1 MGSRDCL
8 IQRTDVDAEA
18 RMAQVILFIA
28 LLLTGQLLQ
37 GSAHAQATAR
47 PLEFR
52 PGNAKQAALLAKVPD
67 AREVVAE
74 PFGLAMIDL
83 DGDGKNEIIV
93 RADSNANCGT
103 GGCLTVVLQQRGSL
117 MATLLSQNLYPNLG
131 VTDQKFGA
139 YKALAALD
147 DKGGIATGD
156 KPGSPLHGKLM
167 IYPMLAQAAEVPA
180 VAGTS
185 TSSSAAP
192 PRGKRPDML
201 GIQVGISGVA
211 DVKAVLAAMKPPLM
225 VKEYFT
231 QLVGTATQNRGMG
244 QSMEIEGGRFLGAIE
259 ANTAGFQQACQNFSP
274 TGSKSDCEHLRV
286 HFSGPPDAGTVV
298 ALFRNARFVN
308 GATADTVI
316 KGLTA
321 KYGPPGHV
329 RDYQGRGFSFD
340 LAWAWAAD
348 GSSLPMKEGHPCANR
363 NAAHLRADA
372 NRQYEHAGAVLQSRC
387 AVILHVVLG
396 AANGIVGSMEM
407 TLADHATIHAT
418 TSKTID
424 FVTGSVARKD
434 RQERDSAAKA
444 AAPKF

>member
-1 MGSRDCL
+1 MSRVAVL
-8 IQRTDVDAEA
+8 STFLFA
-18 RMAQVILFIA
+18 AQA
-28 LLLTGQLLQ
+28 ALTG
-37 GSAHAQATAR
+37 AVCAQSTAK

-52 PGNAKQAALLAKVPD
+52 PGNAKQASMLAKVPD
-67 AREVVAE
+67 AREVVGE
-74 PFGLAMIDL
+74 PSGLAFVDL

-93 RADSNANCGT
+93 RADSTANCGT
-103 GGCLTVVLQQRGSL
+103 GGCLTVVLQQRGSQ

-139 YKALAALD
+139 YRALAALD
-147 DKGGIATGD
+147 DKGGIAIGE
-156 KPGSPLHGKLM
+156 KPGTPLHGKRM
-167 IYPMLAQAAEVPA
+167 VYPMLAQAAEAPA
-180 VAGTS
+180 AAAAPSPAGGATPA
-185 TSSSAAP
+185 TATP

-201 GIQVGISGVA
+201 GIQVGVSNIA
-211 DVKAVLAAMKPPLM
+211 DAKAALAAMKPPLL
-225 VKEYFT
+225 VREGFT

-244 QSMEIEGGRFLGAIE
+244 QTVEIEGSRFLSGIE
-259 ANTAGFQQACQNFSP
+259 AHTSGFQHACQNFSP
-274 TGSKSDCEHLRV
+274 AGSKSDCDHVRV

-298 ALFRNARFVN
+298 ALFRNARFVK

-321 KYGPPGHV
+321 KYGPPGYF

-340 LAWAWAAD
+340 LGWAWAPD
-348 GSSLPMKEGHPCANR
+348 GTSLPMKDGHPCADR

-372 NRQYEHAGAVLQSRC
+372 NRQYEHAGAMLQSRC

-396 AANGIVGSMEM
+396 APNGIVGSMDM
-407 TLADHATIHAT
+407 TLADQAAIRDT

-424 FVTGSVARKD
+424 FVTGTVARKD

-444 AAPKF
+444 VAPKF

>member
-1 MGSRDCL
+1 MFRVAVL
-8 IQRTDVDAEA
+8 AVF
-18 RMAQVILFIA
+18 LFTA
-28 LLLTGQLLQ
+28 LTGVV
-37 GSAHAQATAR
+37 SAQTTAK
-47 PLEFR
+47 PLDFR
-52 PGNAKQAALLAKVPD
+52 PGNAKQASMLAKVPD
-67 AREVVAE
+67 AREIVTE
-74 PFGLAMIDL
+74 PFGLAFVDL

-103 GGCLTVVLQQRGSL
+103 GGCLTVVLQQRGSQ

-139 YKALAALD
+139 YRALAALD
-147 DKGGIATGD
+147 DKGGIATGE
-156 KPGSPLHGKLM
+156 KPGTPLHGKLM
-167 IYPMLAQAAEVPA
+167 VYPMLAQAAEA
-180 VAGTS
+180 
-185 TSSSAAP
+185 SAASRTTSESAAQ

-201 GIQVGISGVA
+201 GIQVGVSGVA
-211 DVKAVLAAMKPPLM
+211 DAKAALAAMKPPLM
-225 VKEYFT
+225 AKEYFT
-231 QLVGTATQNRGMG
+231 RLVGTATQNRGIG
-244 QSMEIEGGRFLGAIE
+244 QTMEIEGGQFLSALE
-259 ANTAGFQQACQNFSP
+259 ASTSGFQNACQNFNP
-274 TGSKSDCEHLRV
+274 AVSKSDCEHVRV
-286 HFSGPPDAGTVV
+286 HFSGPPDAGTAV
-298 ALFRNARFVN
+298 ALFRSARFVK

-321 KYGPPGHV
+321 KYGPPGYF

-348 GSSLPMKEGHPCANR
+348 GSSVPMKEGHPCADR

-372 NRQYEHAGAVLQSRC
+372 NRQYEYAGAVMQSRC

-396 AANGIVGSMEM
+396 APNGIVGSMEM
-407 TLADHATIHAT
+407 TLADHATIRAT

-424 FVTGSVARKD
+424 FVTGTVASKD